1 MNNARSFAIA
11 AFALVLIAMS
21 ARTGWASITPQ
32 AGRELLAKSAPAIA
46 SVRVTSEMV
55 MTIEGRE
62 DTPEEEDI
70 ELAGCVVHP
79 SGLIVTSL
87 TGMDSATL
95 YQDLWS
101 RFETVDFKFRS
112 DIRDVK
118 VRLDDGSEFQ
128 GEVALRDRDLDIA
141 LIRPRAPLE
150 KPVTALALSDPAGLE
165 ILDPVLLVGRAGRQL
180 HWTPTAHVSA
190 VTGVLTRPRRMY
202 LLPGSEDW
210 SLAPGLLGGA
220 AFSAEGKL
228 AGVVVIRRLQPIGKE
243 PAESIFVILPARE
256 IQPVL
261 SQVLKD

>member
-11 AFALVLIAMS
+11 ALAAVLLTVS
-21 ARTGWASITPQ
+21 ARPAWTSITPQ

-55 MTIEGRE
+55 MTMEGRE
-62 DTPEEEDI
+62 DIPEEEDI

-87 TGMDSATL
+87 TGMDSSSL
-95 YQDLWS
+95 YEDIWR
-101 RFETVDFKFRS
+101 RFETADIQFRS

-118 VRLDDGSEFQ
+118 VRLDDGSEFH

-141 LIRPRAPLE
+141 LIRPRSPLE
-150 KPVTALALSDPAGLE
+150 KPVAALDLSGPAGLE
-165 ILDPVLLVGRAGRQL
+165 ILDPVLLAGRAGRQL

-228 AGVVVIRRLQPIGKE
+228 AGVVVIRRLLPIGKE
-243 PAESIFVILPARE
+243 PAQSIFVILPARE
-256 IQPVL
+256 ILPVL